1 MKQRDR
7 QLATLVIWGIFL
19 ILLVIITDRMLM
31 VRADFLGIWPQPS
44 GFPTAQDIEQINQTA
59 QTALENSKTILPL
72 VEQSIRE
79 QLAVR
84 VPIGAILSL
93 ILIASATISTYF
105 VWRNAG
111 LEADLAYKLVNAEKA
126 KRRSRIEQF
135 MDELAPDELVE
146 LRTRLTTE
154 ESDEAQ
160 SLGDLMSDQ
169 QQKAK

>member
-7 QLATLVIWGIFL
+7 QLATLIIWGIFL
-19 ILLVIITDRMLM
+19 ILLVMITDRMLI

-44 GFPTAQDIEQINQTA
+44 GFPAAQDIEQINQMA
-59 QTALENSKTILPL
+59 QTALENSRTILPL

-79 QLAVR
+79 QFAIR
-84 VPIGAILSL
+84 VPIGAVLSL
-93 ILIASATISTYF
+93 ILIAAATISTYF

-146 LRTRLTTE
+146 LRSRLSE
-154 ESDEAQ
+154 DEAQGTQ
-160 SLGDLMSDQ
+160 SLGDLVGNQ
-169 QQKAK
+169 GKEGK